1 MKDKLLQNYF
11 IKNKFFISLFI
22 AIFIVSIVFSVLAY
36 QLVDKEYESKINSKL
51 KSAALNTALIL
62 GDNFFERAYKG
73 KVSKNEDINNTF
85 ILTKLANNEGV
96 RYVYS
101 MIEKNGTIYFTS
113 SSATKE
119 EIKKGD
125 LTAFMQAYPEASYKL
140 RHIFDI
146 NHSFYE
152 VSTDRWGTFK
162 SILIPKYTKSGIPYI
177 VGADIQI
184 NDILEA
190 KKRFLYHIVLMNMLF
205 LVILLIFAYK
215 SKKLLTQEMETIN
228 NIQKALEEEINKKTK
243 ALQELNNN
251 LEKRVEEEVKKSR
264 EKDKKLIVASRLAQ
278 KGEELYMLVHQWA
291 QPINS
296 LLLRIGLIDILLK
309 ENSLEKKDIKECV
322 DESTKIISHLAE
334 TMKIFKSFFKKDN
347 KKEEIDI
354 NKLVEDVIKLEEEVL
369 KYKNISYKLDLHSQE
384 KVNVYKNEIIQVLI
398 DLIKNSIDEFENRNI
413 EKRVIR
419 LKTDGKKIIYEDNA
433 GGIPEN
439 IKDKIFDFHFTTK
452 ENGTGLGLYMSKIII
467 EEHHNGKIEVE
478 NIENGVRFIINLH
491 PFN

>member
-1 MKDKLLQNYF
+1 MKDKLLKNYF
-11 IKNKFFISLFI
+11 VKRKFFISLFI

-36 QLVDKEYESKINSKL
+36 KLVDKEYENKINSKL
-51 KSAALNTALIL
+51 KSAALNTSLIL
-62 GDNFFERAYKG
+62 GDKFFERAYKG
-73 KVSKNEDINNTF
+73 EISKDEDINNTF

-119 EIKKGD
+119 EIRKGD
-125 LTAFMQAYPEASYKL
+125 LTSFMVEYPEASYKL

-162 SILIPKYTKSGIPYI
+162 SILILKYTKSGIPYI
-177 VGADIQI
+177 IGADIQI

-190 KKRFLYHIVLMNMLF
+190 KKRFLYHIILMNMLF

-251 LEKRVEEEVKKSR
+251 LEKRVKEEVKKSR
-264 EKDKKLIVASRLAQ
+264 EKDKKLIIASRLAQ
-278 KGEELYMLVHQWA
+278 KGEELYMLIHQWA
-291 QPINS
+291 QPLHS
-296 LLLRIGLIDILLK
+296 LLLRIGLIDVLSK
-309 ENSLEKKDIKECV
+309 ESKLEKKDIQECV
-322 DESTKIISHLAE
+322 NESTKIITHLAE
-334 TMKIFKSFFKKDN
+334 TMKVFKSFFKKDN
-347 KKEEIDI
+347 KKEEIEI
-354 NKLVEDVIKLEEEVL
+354 NELVEDVIKLEKEIL
-369 KYKNISYKLDLHSQE
+369 KHKNITYKLDLSSEE
-384 KVNVYKNEIIQVLI
+384 KVNVYRNEIIQVLI
-398 DLIKNSIDEFENRNI
+398 DLIKNSIDEFEKKNL
-413 EKRVIR
+413 KTRVIR
-419 LKTDGKKIIYEDNA
+419 LKTEDKKIIYEDNA
-433 GGIPEN
+433 GGIPED

-452 ENGTGLGLYMSKIII
+452 EDGTGLGLYMSKIIL

-478 NIENGVRFIINLH
+478 NIKDGVRFILK
-491 PFN
+491 F

>member
-11 IKNKFFISLFI
+11 IKRKFFISLFI

-36 QLVDKEYESKINSKL
+36 QLVDKEYENEINSKL
-51 KSAALNTALIL
+51 KSAALNTALVL
-62 GDNFFERAYKG
+62 GDKFFERAYKG
-73 KVSKNEDINNTF
+73 KISKEEDINNTF
-85 ILTKLANNEGV
+85 LLTKLANNEGV

-101 MIEKNGTIYFTS
+101 MLEKNGTIYFSS
-113 SSATKE
+113 SSATPD
-119 EIKKGD
+119 EIKRKD
-125 LTAFMQAYPEASYKL
+125 LTAFMVKYPEASYKL

-162 SILIPKYTKSGIPYI
+162 SILIPRYTKNGIPYI

-184 NDILEA
+184 DNILEA
-190 KKRFLYHIVLMNMLF
+190 KKRFLYHIILMNMLF
-205 LVILLIFAYK
+205 LIILLIFAYK
-215 SKKLLTQEMETIN
+215 SKKLLTKEMETIN
-228 NIQKALEEEINKKTK
+228 TIQDALEKEIDKKTK

-251 LEKRVEEEVKKSR
+251 LEKRVKEEVKKSR

-278 KGEELYMLVHQWA
+278 KGEELYMLVHQWS
-291 QPINS
+291 QPLHS
-296 LLLRIGLIDILLK
+296 LLLRIGLIDVLSK

-322 DESTKIISHLAE
+322 DESTKIITHLAE

-347 KKEEIDI
+347 KKEVIEI
-354 NKLVEDVIKLEEEVL
+354 NKLVEDVIKLEEEIL
-369 KYKNISYKLDLHSQE
+369 KHKNVTYELDLCSQE
-384 KVNVYKNEIIQVLI
+384 KVDVYRNEIIQVLI
-398 DLIKNSIDEFENRNI
+398 DLIKNSIDEFEKKNI

-419 LKTDGKKIIYEDNA
+419 LKTEDRKIIYEDNA
-433 GGIPEN
+433 GGIPED

-452 ENGTGLGLYMSKIII
+452 EDGTGLGLYMSKIII

-478 NIENGVRFIINLH
+478 NIKDGARFILK
-491 PFN
+491 F